1 MAAESPAAP
10 PDDGAPVAA
19 GREQVLAAFA
29 RNRTPPPLAAP
40 QPAQQHPQPER
51 QPEPER
57 ISDDGWEEI
66 IAGYKAGMVHW
77 NVRRLGPEPGQPG
90 CRAPRNVLRGFGL

>member
-1 MAAESPAAP
+1 MMARLLLPAVSRCLRRSHAT
-10 PDDGAPVAA
+10 GL
-19 GREQVLAAFA
+19 RHRWQ
-29 RNRTPPPLAAP
+29 RP